1 MVRNFGAESAYLV
14 CSLGTRWLEYWGKYC
29 IFTLL
34 LQYRKMVR
42 NFGAKIAFFTLKI
55 EYRMV
60 KNLGAKN
67 ALFQVSL
74 YKGRPLAAFI
84 MFCPLGRLRSHPSIN
99 CKQ

>member
-1 MVRNFGAESAYLV
+1 
-14 CSLGTRWLEYWGKYC
+14 
-29 IFTLL
+29 
-34 LQYRKMVR
+34 MVR

-74 YKGRPLAAFI
+74 YKGRPSGAFI
-84 MFCPLGRLRSHPSIN
+84 KNYYFQDFHFSFA
-99 CKQ
+99 